1 MPFPFLFP
9 FLDSPY
15 CVSVFP
21 VLPCLPVPIPVPQTT
36 VHVLCVCVCVCV
48 CVCMFFLCVRIS
60 PGSLSGCHPFF
71 PGTSL
76 LLVPAVRCFM
86 TQLVEQLFLLKS
98 GLLQNRTIIT
108 IHVITALVTKM
119 LTLLM
124 HLLLAGPF
132 KVPHRHHLIHCGPPS
147 EEDIALLSDLED

>member
-1 MPFPFLFP
+1 ML
-9 FLDSPY
+9 
-15 CVSVFP
+15 CVCVR
-21 VLPCLPVPIPVPQTT
+21 VCA
-36 VHVLCVCVCVCV
+36 CVCVCVRV
-48 CVCMFFLCVRIS
+48 CVLCVRIP
-60 PGSLSGCHPFF
+60 PGSPPGCHPFF

-76 LLVPAVRCFM
+76 LLVPAVRCLM

-108 IHVITALVTKM
+108 IHVITALVARM
-119 LTLLM
+119 LARLM

-147 EEDIALLSDLED
+147 EEDITLLSGLED

>member
-1 MPFPFLFP
+1 MHMFP
-9 FLDSPY
+9 
-15 CVSVFP
+15 
-21 VLPCLPVPIPVPQTT
+21 
-36 VHVLCVCVCVCV
+36 
-48 CVCMFFLCVRIS
+48 
-60 PGSLSGCHPFF
+60 PGSPFGCHPSF

-76 LLVPAVRCFM
+76 LLAPAVRCLV
-86 TQLVEQLFLLKS
+86 TQLAERLFLLKS

-119 LTLLM
+119 LSLLE

-147 EEDIALLSDLED
+147 EEDMALLSGLED

>member
-1 MPFPFLFP
+1 M
-9 FLDSPY
+9 
-15 CVSVFP
+15 
-21 VLPCLPVPIPVPQTT
+21 
-36 VHVLCVCVCVCV
+36 
-48 CVCMFFLCVRIS
+48 
-60 PGSLSGCHPFF
+60 
-71 PGTSL
+71 
-76 LLVPAVRCFM
+76 VPAVRCFM